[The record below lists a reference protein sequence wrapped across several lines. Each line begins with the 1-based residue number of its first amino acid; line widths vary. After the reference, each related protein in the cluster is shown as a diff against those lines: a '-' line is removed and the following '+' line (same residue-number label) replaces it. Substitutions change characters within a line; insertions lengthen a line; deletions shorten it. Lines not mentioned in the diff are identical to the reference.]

1 MPMLTLVDVL
11 ATTSPER
18 ERLVEVDDAIRDLAR
33 AVEAA
38 AEQDGL
44 DRQILARALVGVL
57 TAAAARQAMKAY
69 PSLSRA
75 ELSAALAYLAVAA
88 ADWPARRAPRPR
100 NGRRGGG
107 S

>member
-1 MPMLTLVDVL
+1 MPILTLVDVL
-11 ATTSPER
+11 ATPSPER

-44 DRQILARALVGVL
+44 DRQTLSRGLVGVFA
-57 TAAAARQAMKAY
+57 AAAARQAMKAY

-75 ELSAALAYLAVAA
+75 ELSAALADLAEEAA
-88 ADWPARRAPRPR
+88 EWTARRAAPPR
-100 NGRRGGG
+100 NDRRGA

>member
-1 MPMLTLVDVL
+1 MLTLVDVL
-11 ATTSPER
+11 ATPSPER

-44 DRQILARALVGVL
+44 DRQTLSRALVGVF

-75 ELSAALAYLAVAA
+75 ELSAALANLAEEAA
-88 ADWPARRAPRPR
+88 EWTARRASPPRSD
-100 NGRRGGG
+100 RRGA

>member
-1 MPMLTLVDVL
+1 MLTLVDVL
-11 ATTSPER
+11 ATSSPER

-44 DRQILARALVGVL
+44 DRQTLSRALVGVF
-57 TAAAARQAMKAY
+57 TAAAARQAVKAY

-75 ELSAALAYLAVAA
+75 ELSAALADLAEEAA
-88 ADWPARRAPRPR
+88 EWTARRAPPPQ
-100 NGRRGGG
+100 NGRLRGA

>member
-1 MPMLTLVDVL
+1 MLKLVDVL
-11 ATTSPER
+11 AASSPER

-44 DRQILARALVGVL
+44 DRQTLSRALVGVF
-57 TAAAARQAMKAY
+57 TAAAARQAVKAY

-75 ELSAALAYLAVAA
+75 ELSAALADLAEEAA
-88 ADWPARRAPRPR
+88 EWTARRAQPSQNDRL
-100 NGRRGGG
+100 RGA